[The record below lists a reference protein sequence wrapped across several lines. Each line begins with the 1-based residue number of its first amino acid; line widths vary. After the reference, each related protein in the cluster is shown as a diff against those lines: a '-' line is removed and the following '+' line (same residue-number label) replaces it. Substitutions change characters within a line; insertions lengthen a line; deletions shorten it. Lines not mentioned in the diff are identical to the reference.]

1 MTEYL
6 TKAAR
11 GRKGLFW
18 VWSEGIWS
26 IKAGKAYG
34 HRVKCLSSTWVCKM
48 SVLTSGWPEWVVGF
62 IYEVTMVR
70 PSWWF
75 LLFQWPSLA
84 MQSYSA
90 KMSSVRVHV
99 MTRNAYCCPGLPHSV
114 PPSPYKRFWQILNHG
129 VSLSSVSL
137 RAAVRPQVTETRCAG
152 GRLRLFLLSIRW
164 LGVGREP
171 AF

>member
-1 MTEYL
+1 MVWGDMVH
-6 TKAAR
+6 R
-11 GRKGLFW
+11 GR
-18 VWSEGIWS
+18 ES
-26 IKAGKAYG
+26 I
-34 HRVKCLSSTWVCKM
+34 RPSSSTWVCKM
-48 SVLTSGWPEWVVGF
+48 SALTSGWLEWVVGF
-62 IYEVTMVR
+62 IYDVTMVC

-90 KMSSVRVHV
+90 KMSSARVHV
-99 MTRNAYCCPGLPHSV
+99 MTRNTCCCPGLPHSV
-114 PPSPYKRFWQILNHG
+114 PPSPHKRFWQILNHG

-137 RAAVRPQVTETRCAG
+137 RAAVQPQVTETRCAG
-152 GRLRLFLLSIRW
+152 GRPRLFLLSIRW